1 MNNDDI
7 ERLKH
12 KVDNLNHKID
22 SIQSDINTIKGLSK
36 FVFYV
41 IWFLIGWGIGETI
54 DFDIIIDLI
63 FR

>member
-1 MNNDDI
+1 MNNNI

-22 SIQSDINTIKGLSK
+22 SIQSDIDTIKGLSK

-41 IWFLIGWGIGETI
+41 IWFLIGCGIGETI
-54 DFDIIIDLI
+54 DFHIL
-63 FR
+63 